1 MNSLRTTRKPIQQ
14 LSLAGA
20 VLFGAIP
27 LALGVVRART
37 TGDDYRMF
45 WMAMVCSIFAAGVLL
60 AAVGR
65 RRSRRAALF
74 QGFVILLVG
83 TIVAVGVGYMLGA
96 TSVVAVL
103 GVSFGLS
110 LCLAISSVLVAFS
123 RAT

>member
-1 MNSLRTTRKPIQQ
+1 MTRKPVEQ

-20 VLFGAIP
+20 VLFGVAP
-27 LALGVVRART
+27 LALGLGRAKT

-45 WMAMVCSIFAAGVLL
+45 WMAVVCSIFAAGVLL

-65 RRSRRAALF
+65 RRSRRAALY

-83 TIVAVGVGYMLGA
+83 TLVAAGVGFMLGA
-96 TSVVAVL
+96 TSFIPVL
-103 GVSFGLS
+103 AVSFGLS

-123 RAT
+123 RTS